1 MTGQKNGKIQ
11 IWISDEF
18 FYMNVCVSIFFLL
31 IKRRTDDNW
40 TWTYV
45 CVCVYRV
52 NSTLDTKFGR

>member
-1 MTGQKNGKIQ
+1 MPMTGQKNGKIQ

-45 CVCVYRV
+45 CVCV
-52 NSTLDTKFGR
+52 SS